1 MGTWDGHRVR
11 RYTGLMVVQAFDPR
25 HLDVAA
31 FAAAQGQLSGEWLLA
46 SLHRLG
52 TATSGPADAS
62 VVWTIRGERREQPPG
77 TAEIWLHLRADIT
90 LELVCQRCLQG
101 MPQALNVARS
111 FRFVKDEAEAER
123 LDELSED
130 DVLALGHPLDLLALV
145 EDELI
150 LALPLI
156 PRHEVCPHPLMAQAG
171 APQGS
176 PSREDN
182 AFAVLATLRQRPD
195 DEGHDA

>member
-1 MGTWDGHRVR
+1 
-11 RYTGLMVVQAFDPR
+11 MVVQAFDPR

-31 FAAAQGQLSGEWLLA
+31 FAAAQGQLSGEWPLTA
-46 SLHRLG
+46 LHRLG
-52 TATSGPADAS
+52 PATAGATDAG
-62 VVWTIRGERREQPPG
+62 VVWAIHGERREQPAG
-77 TAEIWLHLRADIT
+77 AAETWLHLRASSV

-101 MPQALNVARS
+101 MPQPLNVARS

-123 LDELSED
+123 LDEHSED

-156 PRHEVCPHPLMAQAG
+156 PRHEVCPHPLMAQLG
-171 APQGS
+171 MPQGS
-176 PSREDN
+176 ASREDN
-182 AFAVLATLRQRPD
+182 AFAVLAAWRRRPGSED
-195 DEGHDA
+195 HDA

>member
-1 MGTWDGHRVR
+1 
-11 RYTGLMVVQAFDPR
+11 MVVQAFDPR
-25 HLDVAA
+25 HLDVAT
-31 FAAAQGQLSGEWLLA
+31 FAAAQGRLSGEWPLA
-46 SLHRLG
+46 ALHRLG
-52 TATSGPADAS
+52 PATAGPTDAG
-62 VVWTIRGERREQPPG
+62 VVWAIHGERREQPPG
-77 TAEIWLHLRADIT
+77 MAEIWLHLRASAT
-90 LELVCQRCLQG
+90 LEMVCQRCLQS
-101 MPQALNVARS
+101 MPQALNVERS

-123 LDELSED
+123 LDEHSED
-130 DVLALGHPLDLLALV
+130 DVLALGHPLDVLALV

-156 PRHEVCPHPLMAQAG
+156 PRHDVCPQPLMAQAG

-182 AFAVLATLRQRPD
+182 AFAVLAALRRRPA

>member
-1 MGTWDGHRVR
+1 MG
-11 RYTGLMVVQAFDPR
+11 QAFDPR

-31 FAAAQGQLSGEWLLA
+31 FAAAQAQLSGQWPLA
-46 SLHRLG
+46 ALHRLG
-52 TATSGPADAS
+52 PSAAGPVDAS
-62 VVWTIRGERREQPPG
+62 VAWSLRGERRELPG
-77 TAEIWLHLRADIT
+77 GAAEVWLHLRASTT

-101 MPQALNVARS
+101 LPQALNVVRS

-123 LDELSED
+123 LDEHSED
-130 DVLALGHPLDLLALV
+130 DVLALGPPLDLLALV

-156 PRHEVCPHPLMAQAG
+156 PRHEVCPHPLTAQAG
-171 APQGS
+171 MPRGS
-176 PSREDN
+176 TSLGDN
-182 AFAVLATLRQRPD
+182 AFALLATLRQRAT

>member
-1 MGTWDGHRVR
+1 VR
-11 RYTGLMVVQAFDPR
+11 RYTGCLVVQACDPR

-31 FAAAQGQLSGEWLLA
+31 FAAAQARLSGEWPLA
-46 SLHRLG
+46 ALHRLEP
-52 TATSGPADAS
+52 ATTGPTDTS
-62 VVWTIRGERREQPPG
+62 VVWATHGERREQPPAA
-77 TAEIWLHLRADIT
+77 AEIWMHLRASIT
-90 LELVCQRCLQG
+90 LELVCQRCLQS
-101 MPQALNVARS
+101 MPQALNVLRS

-123 LDELSED
+123 LDEHSED

-156 PRHEVCPHPLMAQAG
+156 PRHEVCPHPLT
-171 APQGS
+171 APTGVPQSS

-182 AFAVLATLRQRPD
+182 AFAVLATLRQRPA

>member
-1 MGTWDGHRVR
+1 
-11 RYTGLMVVQAFDPR
+11 MVVQALDPR

-31 FAAAQGQLSGEWLLA
+31 FAAARGRLSGEWPLA
-46 SLHRLG
+46 ALHRLAP
-52 TATSGPADAS
+52 ATTGPTDAG
-62 VVWTIRGERREQPPG
+62 VVWAIHGERREQAQG
-77 TAEIWLHLRADIT
+77 TAEIWLHLRANST

-101 MPQALNVARS
+101 MPQTLNVERS
-111 FRFVKDEAEAER
+111 FHFVKDEAEAER
-123 LDELSED
+123 LDEDSED

-156 PRHEVCPHPLMAQAG
+156 PRHEVCPHPLLAQSG
-171 APQGS
+171 TPQGS
-176 PSREDN
+176 APRDDN
-182 AFAVLATLRQRPD
+182 AFAVLATLRQRPA